1 MNLNKPDVTEE
12 IVECQS
18 DASKAI
24 RESSNHSRADNTPDT
39 VDEADEMADNGAPG
53 RILELPDE
61 VLERIVYFCF
71 PSVGPT
77 YVESVREI
85 GRIMT
90 ICKRY
95 VGIVLVLC
103 DIDV

>member
-1 MNLNKPDVTEE
+1 MTLNTDNTFEE
-12 IVECQS
+12 SVECQNDVS
-18 DASKAI
+18 TAI
-24 RESSNHSRADNTPDT
+24 QESSHHIRTDDT
-39 VDEADEMADNGAPG
+39 REIVDEADDVADNGAPG
-53 RILELPDE
+53 KILELPDE
-61 VLERIVYFCF
+61 VLERIVYFSF

-95 VGIVLVLC
+95 VDACLVLC
-103 DIDV
+103 DIYV